1 MDKHVNILA
10 IINIVWSCMGLI
22 GSAVVLIIFVGSSFI
37 VGFEGGDEEVGLL
50 VAIFGLI
57 IGGTVLV
64 TSIPALIA
72 GIGLLRF
79 KSWARILAIIL
90 AILDLLAFPIGT
102 AIGVYA
108 LWVLFNEDT
117 IALFEKS
124 PTAVPT

>member
-10 IINIVWSCMGLI
+10 IINIVWACMGLI
-22 GSAVVLIIFVGSSFI
+22 GCAVVLIIFVGSSFI
-37 VGFEGGDEEVGLL
+37 VGLEGGDEEVGLL
-50 VAIFGLI
+50 VAVFGMI
-57 IGGTVLV
+57 IGGIVLV

-79 KSWARILAIIL
+79 KSWARILAIVL
-90 AILDLLAFPIGT
+90 AILNLLAFPIGT

-108 LWVLFNEDT
+108 LWVLFNKDT
-117 IALFEKS
+117 IALFEKR